1 MCGGTGVP
9 EKLVLALI
17 DPTQANYADPGR
29 VGVEGLR
36 AACRGARVLVER
48 QMKSVFLPA
57 LLCVLGGGGGGGA
70 KGGSSGDS
78 GDSGDSGK
86 GGKYDACAQANMFDE
101 KVPASV
107 AAALAMYRSESCFA
121 DWNVPQDSRRC
132 STNNPTPQLPHPTPR
147 AVPPSHTGS
156 SRPSHTGVQPFTFH
170 QQPPLRPP
178 TLAVSAPCPMMR
190 RAASAVRDAE
200 RKMLRLPSGL

>member
-1 MCGGTGVP
+1 M
-9 EKLVLALI
+9 
-17 DPTQANYADPGR
+17 
-29 VGVEGLR
+29 
-36 AACRGARVLVER
+36 ER

-57 LLCVLGGGGGGGA
+57 LLCVLRDGGGGGA
-70 KGGSSGDS
+70 KGGSS

-86 GGKYDACAQANMFDE
+86 GGKYDACAQANMYNE
-101 KVPASV
+101 EVPASV

-121 DWNVPQDSRRC
+121 DWNE
-132 STNNPTPQLPHPTPR
+132 
-147 AVPPSHTGS
+147 
-156 SRPSHTGVQPFTFH
+156 
-170 QQPPLRPP
+170 PP